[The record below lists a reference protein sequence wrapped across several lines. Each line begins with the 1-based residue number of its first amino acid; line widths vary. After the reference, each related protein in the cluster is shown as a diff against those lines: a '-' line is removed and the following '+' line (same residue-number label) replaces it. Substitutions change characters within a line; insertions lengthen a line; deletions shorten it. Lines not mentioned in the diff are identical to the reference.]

1 MGWAR
6 EPRQGLCSSTRDTH
20 SRARHR
26 RKSQRAQ
33 APPKPCSRGTHSCP
47 DYILFVREMTLAHCS
62 GAKQTPPTISWAW
75 ALRADARRNLKE
87 AGYFG
92 C

>member
-1 MGWAR
+1 MG
-6 EPRQGLCSSTRDTH
+6 PRAPPGAVPQH
-20 SRARHR
+20 ARHPQQR
-26 RKSQRAQ
+26 PPQKEKPKSAG
-33 APPKPCSRGTHSCP
+33 APEACSRGTHSCP

-87 AGYFG
+87 VGYFG